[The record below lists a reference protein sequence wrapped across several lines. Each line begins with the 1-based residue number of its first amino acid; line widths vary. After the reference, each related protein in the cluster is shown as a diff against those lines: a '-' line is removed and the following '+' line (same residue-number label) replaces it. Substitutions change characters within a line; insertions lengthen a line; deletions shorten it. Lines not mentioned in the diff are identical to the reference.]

1 MASVTIQKWSTAA
14 ACGGQVNHIYRTREH
29 YGNKD
34 IDATLADYNE
44 MAGTAEE
51 ARARIRE
58 TLSRVDAETPP
69 KRVRADR
76 KTIAEL
82 CIPAPRAGMSDQDAR
97 RFLTAACMELV
108 RTPGMHVVGIGL
120 HGDEVHEYVDPYSK
134 THVQSR
140 LHVHVLVVPDV
151 PGRGCNM
158 KSWLTKS
165 RYREINQLLDRV
177 CERELGYSYQDGT
190 QSRSRGDVERVKLAS
205 QRAEAAELTA
215 KIDTLRQ
222 EKAAAI
228 AQIDMLR
235 QKQTGL
241 TAQIDTQE
249 AQIRALTARNDKL
262 QQETAEA
269 RRMAQDA
276 LQEYQTAAGRTQVEQ
291 QRADEL
297 REEINRLDV
306 VRELSTVPE
315 NRTLNEAK
323 STARKALMGDNVVL
337 PRREFE
343 SICSLAETCWTNH
356 KAVLQMQREKDEAER
371 NARFAEQAAE
381 QRARQITLEQAREQ
395 ASRDRKLGRY
405 ERMEREFPQVFQE
418 MDERMHTRTIDHDR
432 GRSR

>member
-58 TLSRVDAETPP
+58 TLSRVDAETQP

-120 HGDEVHEYVDPYSK
+120 HGDEVHSYIDPDSK
-134 THVQSR
+134 ERRESR

-151 PGRGCNM
+151 PGKGCNM
-158 KSWLTKS
+158 KSWLTKA
-165 RYREINQLLDRV
+165 RYGEINRLMDKV
-177 CERELGYSYQDGT
+177 CMKELGYSYQDGT
-190 QSRSRGDVERVKLAS
+190 KSRSRGDVERVKAESL
-205 QRAEAAELTA
+205 RAEVAELTA
-215 KIDTLRQ
+215 KIDMLRQ
-222 EKAAAI
+222 ETTQLDAV
-228 AQIDMLR
+228 R
-235 QKQTGL
+235 QKACQDVDRATETAKRAMERAEAAK
-241 TAQIDTQE
+241 TAQKRSE
-249 AQIRALTARNDKL
+249 AAQKASEDRL
-262 QQETAEA
+262 AEA
-269 RRMAQDA
+269 ER
-276 LQEYQTAAGRTQVEQ
+276 
-291 QRADEL
+291 RADEL
-297 REEINRLDV
+297 RDEINHLDV
-306 VRELSTVPE
+306 IRELSTVPE
-315 NRTLNEAK
+315 NRTLTEAK
-323 STARKALMGDNVVL
+323 ATARKALIGDNVTL

-356 KAVLQMQREKDEAER
+356 TAVLQMQREKSDAER
-371 NARFAEQAAE
+371 EARWAEERAE
-381 QRARQITLEQAREQ
+381 QRAHEISLNEARER
-395 ASRDRKLGRY
+395 AERDARLGRY
-405 ERMEREFPQVFQE
+405 ERMEREFPQVFRE
-418 MDERMHTRTIDHDR
+418 MDSRLTRTVEHDLVR
-432 GRSR
+432 